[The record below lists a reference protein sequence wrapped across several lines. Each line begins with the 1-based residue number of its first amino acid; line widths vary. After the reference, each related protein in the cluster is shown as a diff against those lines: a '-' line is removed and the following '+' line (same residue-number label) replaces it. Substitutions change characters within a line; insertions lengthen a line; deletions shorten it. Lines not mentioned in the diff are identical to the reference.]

1 MSVANALQLLVS
13 GIAVGAI
20 YTLTAKGLFVAHLA
34 THRLNF
40 GQGDFLMVGAYVS
53 LGLLLAGVPAPLVLV
68 AVLVVM
74 AVLGWGLER
83 IAIRPLDRAGD
94 QTGGY
99 AWVLTTAG
107 TALILQNVIEL
118 AWGKS
123 AQYSPPIFSATR
135 NNVVQIGS
143 VGVFVEELAIIVV
156 AFLVVAAFYLFLFRT
171 RWGKAIYAVAFN
183 PEAASL
189 LGVNVKG
196 TVILAF
202 VLASLLAGISGFLI
216 GPLVSVQPHMGLVFT
231 IKAFAVASIG
241 GFGNPLG
248 LLAGGLLFGI
258 AEAYSNYFDSAFGD
272 LYPLVAVLALL
283 ALRPTGLFSTKAAD
297 VR

>member
-1 MSVANALQLLVS
+1 MSFTNIFQLLIS

-20 YTLTAKGLFVAHLA
+20 YTLTAKGLFIAHLA

-53 LGLLLAGVPAPLVLV
+53 LGLLMAGVPAPLVLV
-68 AVLVVM
+68 AVMVAM

-83 IAIRPLDRAGD
+83 IAIRPLDRSGD

-107 TALILQNVIEL
+107 VALILQNVVEL
-118 AWGKS
+118 TWGKS

-135 NNVVQIGS
+135 NNVVQIGG
-143 VGVFVEELAIIVV
+143 VGIFVEELAIIAV
-156 AFLVVAAFYLFLFRT
+156 AFLVVVAFYLFLFRT
-171 RWGKAIYAVAFN
+171 RWGKAVYAVAFN
-183 PEAASL
+183 PEAAAL

-196 TVILAF
+196 TVILVF
-202 VLASLLAGISGFLI
+202 VLASLLAGVSGFLV

-258 AEAYSNYFDSAFGD
+258 AEAFSNYFDSAFGD
-272 LYPLVAVLALL
+272 LYPLIVVLALL
-283 ALRPTGLFSTKAAD
+283 ALRPTGLFSTRTAD

>member
-1 MSVANALQLLVS
+1 
-13 GIAVGAI
+13 
-20 YTLTAKGLFVAHLA
+20 
-34 THRLNF
+34 
-40 GQGDFLMVGAYVS
+40 
-53 LGLLLAGVPAPLVLV
+53 
-68 AVLVVM
+68 
-74 AVLGWGLER
+74 
-83 IAIRPLDRAGD
+83 
-94 QTGGY
+94 
-99 AWVLTTAG
+99 
-107 TALILQNVIEL
+107 
-118 AWGKS
+118 
-123 AQYSPPIFSATR
+123 
-135 NNVVQIGS
+135 
-143 VGVFVEELAIIVV
+143 
-156 AFLVVAAFYLFLFRT
+156 
-171 RWGKAIYAVAFN
+171 
-183 PEAASL
+183 
-189 LGVNVKG
+189 VKG